1 MGVQVG
7 FFRRSAKPPV
17 ASDPPPLPAPDP
29 AVLAALAH
37 PDYIPPEPIDYGG
50 HRDEVDDFVA
60 SVGLMNRAEVA
71 RVQRQAA
78 ASGVRIS
85 ARWTDVVAAL
95 DRVAAEHGLEI
106 GRVAAH
112 HRADKASRSSP
123 GRFGNDHAVAD
134 YAAGMWAEVLVLR
147 DHLDGKTVRTV
158 FEPWDGV
165 LEPADWMDVEANP
178 RLD

>member
-1 MGVQVG
+1 VQVG
-7 FFRRSAKPPV
+7 FFRRSAKQETP
-17 ASDPPPLPAPDP
+17 SDPPAPFAPDR

-50 HRDEVDDFVA
+50 HRDEVDAFIA
-60 SVGLMNRAEVA
+60 SVGLMNRSEVA

-78 ASGVRIS
+78 TSGVRMS
-85 ARWTDVVAAL
+85 ARWTDVISAL
-95 DRVAAEHGLEI
+95 DRAAAEHGLEI

-112 HRADKASRSSP
+112 HRADKASRSIA
-123 GRFGNDHAVAD
+123 GRFGNDHSVTD
-134 YAAGMWAEVLVLR
+134 YAAGIWAEVLVLR
-147 DHLDGKTVRTV
+147 DHLDEEAVHTA

-165 LEPADWMDVEANP
+165 LAPADWMEAEASP